1 MLPLT
6 PSRPATAS
14 FATGG
19 PTPRTHGLAG
29 QAQGSSSRSRAGRRT
44 FFLMAAARPGSL
56 HPTGTRPI
64 PDLVTRP
71 SAPAALPATSVAVAQ
86 PSAPPESPPPHPPP
100 RQQPPSGPVMVLT
113 IKERVPPTLGGC
125 CGPWSPLPPPP
136 LLLRG
141 TTAPPPPP
149 PPAPGPLLRTLSPEP
164 EPRNV

>member
-100 RQQPPSGPVMVLT
+100 RQQPPGPVMVLT